1 MLFLNTFSRVN
12 TFSLLQDRA
21 GKMEWSSH
29 CRMLVWNVLASQA
42 LGDPTQSLFLSD
54 KVISE
59 SKFSALLHDLSNHIS
74 ITNGKQWRNGKQC
87 FFCLFVFQ

>member
-1 MLFLNTFSRVN
+1 
-12 TFSLLQDRA
+12 
-21 GKMEWSSH
+21 MEWSSH

-59 SKFSALLHDLSNHIS
+59 SKFSDRDRIYEKVWGDEYLGDSRTVDLHIQRMRKKL
-74 ITNGKQWRNGKQC
+74 GLEKRLVAVYKVGYR
-87 FFCLFVFQ
+87 LEV